1 MRYFTLKELCTTNTG
16 INNFPTWQAVDN
28 LKILVTNLLDP
39 LRVKWGKPLIVSSGY
54 RCPEVNKAVGG
65 AHNSQH
71 LEGRAVDLDIGTV
84 DDNKK
89 LFEFIAT
96 SGLAFDQ
103 LILENKGQ
111 WVHVSFNIN
120 KNRQQI
126 LHINDV
132 K

>member
-39 LRVKWGKPLIVSSGY
+39 LRIKWGKPLIVSSGY
-54 RCPEVNKAVGG
+54 RSPEVNKAVGG
-65 AHNSQH
+65 VNNSQH

-126 LHINDV
+126 LHLDV
-132 K
+132 KK